1 MKTVALTVR
10 IPSKVKDRLEVLSK
24 ATDRTQADLASP
36 AIQDFIEMQ
45 DWQIHAIVQGVK
57 AAERDEFASED
68 KVHRAFSKWGVH
80 TDH

>member
-1 MKTVALTVR
+1 MFSSVYYTIRMYTTEVDPMKTVALTVR

-57 AAERDEFASED
+57 AAERGNS
-68 KVHRAFSKWGVH
+68 
-80 TDH
+80 